1 MSATSIDRPTTP
13 EPAPDS
19 APDPRDGDIVRLPR
33 RRLDQLLIAFGVVAA
48 LVFAVAG
55 GLLMWGA
62 NFAEDYVHDELSSQN
77 VFFPDAASL
86 EEEGRDD
93 LVKYA
98 DEQVTTGDEAEAY
111 ASFIDGHLEGIAD
124 GKTYAEIDDRG
135 AAEAVTAAEESGA
148 SEAEIAELQATADEL
163 RAQRDSLF
171 RGETL
176 RGLLLS
182 SYAWATVGGI
192 AAIAAIG
199 AFVASLAM
207 ALLVVAGLV
216 HMRRSKA

>member
-1 MSATSIDRPTTP
+1 MSATSTDSATTP
-13 EPAPDS
+13 QPAPTQ
-19 APDPRDGDIVRLPR
+19 RDGDLVHLPR

-55 GLLMWGA
+55 GLLTWGA
-62 NFAEDYVHDELSSQN
+62 NFAGDYVEDELSSQK

-86 EEEGRDD
+86 EEDGRDD

-98 DEQVTTGDEAEAY
+98 NEQVTNGDEAEAY
-111 ASFIDGHLEGIAD
+111 ASFIDGHLQGIAD
-124 GKTYAEIDDRG
+124 GKTYAQIDDTG

-163 RAQRDSLF
+163 TAQRDTLF

-182 SYAWATVGGI
+182 SYAWATVGEI
-192 AAIAAIG
+192 AFIAAIG

-207 ALLVVAGLV
+207 VLLVIAGLV